1 MEQLLAHGHGELMHS
16 SGKIGSVSYSMTTT
30 PTGRG
35 SLRGDIILD
44 IPNTREYLSGIGSYA
59 MSKSIFSASH
69 FNDEAKAYEFVEAHL
84 WPDGPVCPHCGVI
97 GNAGRLQGKSNR
109 PGLWKC
115 YACRKPFTVKVG
127 TIFEASHIA
136 MRDWLTAIHLICSS
150 KKGISA
156 NQLHRTLGITLKS
169 AWFMAHRIREAFK
182 PSGQIAP
189 FGGEGQ
195 VVEADETYIGNIPGK
210 KRIGGAH
217 KHAVMALVERGGRMR
232 SLYMPLLR
240 QRDAQDV
247 VKHHVSPDARLHT
260 DESGIYFGIEN
271 WVAKHET
278 VNHRNDEWA
287 RGDVTTN
294 TIEGAFGLFKRG
306 MVGTYQ
312 HCGVQHLQRYLNEFD
327 FRYSNRK
334 ALGVGDEGRATRAL
348 KGAAGKRLT
357 YRTTNH

>member
-1 MEQLLAHGHGELMHS
+1 
-16 SGKIGSVSYSMTTT
+16 
-30 PTGRG
+30 
-35 SLRGDIILD
+35 
-44 IPNTREYLSGIGSYA
+44 
-59 MSKSIFSASH
+59 MSKSIFSAAH
-69 FNDEAKAYEFVEAHL
+69 FNDEAAAYAFVEANL
-84 WPDGPVCPHCGVI
+84 WPEGPVCPHCGVI
-97 GNAGRLQGKSNR
+97 GKAGRLQGKSNR

-182 PSGQIAP
+182 PAGRQAP
-189 FGGEGQ
+189 FGSGGGF
-195 VVEADETYIGNIPGK
+195 VEADETYYGLK
-210 KRIGGAH
+210 KGHSKSDTGVGH
-217 KHAVMALVERGGRMR
+217 KHTVMALVERGGRIR
-232 SLYMPLLR
+232 SLYMPVLR
-240 QRDAQDV
+240 QRDAQDII
-247 VKHHVSPDARLHT
+247 KHHVSPDAKLNT
-260 DESGIYFGIEN
+260 DESALYFGIKD
-271 WVAKHET
+271 WVASHAT
-278 VNHRNDEWA
+278 VNHSKDEYV
-287 RGDVTTN
+287 RGDATTN

-312 HCGVQHLQRYLNEFD
+312 HCEVQHLQRYLNEFD

-357 YRTTNH
+357 YRTTRGHQAGA